1 MDMLLP
7 IRVDKRFLNLFK
19 TVQIDTCPQ
28 QSTLNLH
35 ILNIESNQFIYSK
48 LVEELRELIISYVHS
63 NRRIEEFKQN
73 YPAYS
78 PKPFFE
84 AIQKFRSYTSNE
96 GELGELLLYA
106 FLEAGLNAPKLL
118 SKMELKTDS
127 NDYIKGSDG
136 VHLLETDDS
145 FQLIFG
151 ESKLYADL
159 LDGARE
165 AFDSIVDFK
174 ANGMGFERGL
184 IDTHVINEMVS
195 EAGYEKIKEILLPS
209 GNNGPDLDLS
219 FGIFLG
225 FELPVDN
232 SILALKTKEFREWVN
247 ESVKEHA
254 SRVVKTI
261 QKKIINHG
269 LFGHEFHI
277 YIVPFTNI
285 DITRKQLIKDMLTI
299 EGDS

>member
-1 MDMLLP
+1 MLLP
-7 IRVDKRFLNLFK
+7 IRVHKRFLDLFK
-19 TVQIDTCPQ
+19 TVHIDSSPQ
-28 QSTLNLH
+28 QSTLNVH

-63 NRRIEEFKQN
+63 NRRIEEFNKN
-73 YPAYS
+73 YPSYS

-84 AIQKFRSYTSNE
+84 AIQKFRSYNSNE

-136 VHLLETDDS
+136 VHLLETGDS

-159 LDGARE
+159 LEGARE

-174 ANGMGFERGL
+174 ANGMGYERGL

-195 EAGYEKIKEILLPS
+195 EDGYEKIKSILLPS
-209 GNNGPDLDLS
+209 GNDGPDLDLS

-225 FELPVDN
+225 FELPVDRSKLSMKN
-232 SILALKTKEFREWVN
+232 KEFREWVN

-254 SRVVKTI
+254 SRAVKTI
-261 QKKIINHG
+261 QRKIKNNN

-285 DITRKQLIKDMLTI
+285 ETTRKQLIKDMLTI
-299 EGDS
+299 EGNL